1 MIFIEGEV
9 PWIGSVGKKRA
20 GCLHLPAGTRH
31 TKGKTLFPK
40 QKPPGGCEEA
50 QHEHT
55 AHQVQFCWA
64 PSHPRGN
71 RAVRTP
77 LCWAYPMQGWGQA
90 PHQPWLSPISW
101 YQPRGLPRI
110 TGQGEACR
118 QPAPGAA
125 AGMLLSSVVQ
135 NAPSHQCSKC
145 FCRGR
150 WGAGV
155 FLATVCFVYT
165 RWTNEYFRWYR
176 KPKLCLG
183 KSRKNKAKW
192 LTSSRLMQ
200 KYS

>member
-101 YQPRGLPRI
+101 YQPRGTSQNNRAGRSLHV
-110 TGQGEACR
+110 ACSR
-118 QPAPGAA
+118 SSSRDAPQLCG
-125 AGMLLSSVVQ
+125 
-135 NAPSHQCSKC
+135 PKCSKPPV
-145 FCRGR
+145 FKMFF
-150 WGAGV
+150 AGV
-155 FLATVCFVYT
+155 GGEQVFFLPQSVLYTHDGQMNILDDTENQSFVLAKAV
-165 RWTNEYFRWYR
+165 RI
-176 KPKLCLG
+176 KL
-183 KSRKNKAKW
+183 SD
-192 LTSSRLMQ
+192 
-200 KYS
+200 